1 MKKNKLRKL
10 VAAIGIMVTL
20 FTVAVPVQAATL
32 TEEAGVSD
40 NVSAEIIE
48 EGTVAQKLEYT
59 VVTDKAGLLTNS
71 QTQNIEAK
79 VGELSNYDV
88 ALYVE
93 NAESKICTQ
102 KYTNN
107 LSEEMY
113 QKTFGDYRNGI
124 MIVFSFYKPE
134 NGYFA
139 VHYGGN
145 VNISESKV
153 GSLIKGS
160 YHDFKTDSTWIE
172 GSFLQCI
179 DYFKTVE
186 NEPVKVEEAKAPWP
200 LSTKILSIILA
211 VVIISGMAF
220 INSYVNL
227 KNEKSYIEKHYE
239 EQKKLIKEKISEI
252 SELKSENSK
261 LKEKL
266 NKLEIWKKDAQK
278 TRPTIQSEMADK
290 LARET
295 AKRFDKK
302 FANVVNLRASIENFD
317 LFDNMM
323 LEYESFSDLA
333 KGYVTLDT
341 VKCSKKRQEAGKLY
355 ADAATKEIQGVCQK
369 CSGTR
374 HDRGLLDD
382 TLGYYNNLPLF
393 VRLMIAHTLI
403 ENLKD
408 TQNRAEADYRRHQDS
423 DSYSHNHNSY
433 SGSTFGGGFSHG
445 GTFGGSFGGRH

>member
-20 FTVAVPVQAATL
+20 FTFAVPAQAATL
-32 TEEAGVSD
+32 NEDAEVSN
-40 NVSAEIIE
+40 NVSAEAVE
-48 EGTVAQKLEYT
+48 EGTVAQELEYT

-71 QTQNIEAK
+71 QIQNIEAK

-88 ALYVE
+88 ALYIE
-93 NAESKICTQ
+93 NADQKTCTQ

-113 QKTFGDYRNGI
+113 QNTFGDYRNGI

-153 GSLIKGS
+153 SRLIEGS

-172 GSFLQCI
+172 GSFLQCV

-186 NEPVKVEEAKAPWP
+186 NEPVKVEETKAPWP
-200 LSTKILSIILA
+200 LSTKILAMILTA
-211 VVIISGMAF
+211 VVIAGIAL

-227 KNEKSYIEKHYE
+227 KNEKSYIEERYE

-252 SELKSENSK
+252 SELRSENSR
-261 LKEKL
+261 LKEKSS
-266 NKLEIWKKDAQK
+266 KLETWKKDAQK

-295 AKRFDKK
+295 ARRFDKK
-302 FANVVNLRASIENFD
+302 FANDINLRADIENFE

-323 LEYESFSDLA
+323 IEYESLSDLA
-333 KGYVTLDT
+333 KGYVTIDIS
-341 VKCSKKRQEAGKLY
+341 KGSKKRQEAGKLY
-355 ADAATKEIQGVCQK
+355 ADVATKEIQDVCQK

-374 HDRGLLDD
+374 HERSQLDD
-382 TLGYYNNLPLF
+382 TLRYYNDLPLF
-393 VRLMIAHTLI
+393 VRLMIAQSLI
-403 ENLKD
+403 KSLKD
-408 TQNRAEADYRRHQDS
+408 TQSRAEADHRRHQ
-423 DSYSHNHNSY
+423 NSY
-433 SGSTFGGGFSHG
+433 SSSRSHSSYGSTFGGGFHHG
-445 GTFGGSFGGRH
+445 GTFGGGFGGGH